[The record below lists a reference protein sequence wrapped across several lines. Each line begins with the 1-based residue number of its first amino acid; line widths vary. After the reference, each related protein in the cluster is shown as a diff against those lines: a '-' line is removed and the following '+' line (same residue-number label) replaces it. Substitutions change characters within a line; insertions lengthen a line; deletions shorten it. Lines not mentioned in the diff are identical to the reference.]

1 MEREKLRP
9 LPQRFA
15 AAKDRVASLQAN
27 AAKEEREVAAAAA
40 IAHSWEARLANNQGA
55 IVAAEADLA
64 ACRAHQALL
73 GEQAAVAASAAAEAA
88 AAAAANATAAGAAV
102 HLHSPLLDQVQ
113 RTLLAA
119 LPAGA
124 AVGGATSAALAA
136 ELTGLLAKLDQFGQ
150 GLSLAPAGSAG
161 GAGPPAPLGV
171 EAPPRADGSPGP
183 LLEQVDPTRRR
194 EGEVVP
200 TSPAPSLAEAAEAAL
215 AQQEADMLA
224 REG

>member
-1 MEREKLRP
+1 M
-9 LPQRFA
+9 
-15 AAKDRVASLQAN
+15 
-27 AAKEEREVAAAAA
+27 
-40 IAHSWEARLANNQGA
+40 
-55 IVAAEADLA
+55 
-64 ACRAHQALL
+64 
-73 GEQAAVAASAAAEAA
+73 
-88 AAAAANATAAGAAV
+88 

-136 ELTGLLAKLDQFGQ
+136 ELTGLLAKLDQFGL
-150 GLSLAPAGSAG
+150 GLALPAAGSAG
-161 GAGPPAPLGV
+161 GGPPAPLGV

-183 LLEQVDPTRRR
+183 VLEQVDPKRRC
-194 EGEVVP
+194 EGDVVP

-215 AQQEADMLA
+215 ALQEADMLA